1 MEEQSPDAEPRRSR
15 APRARTPKA
24 GFTPPAAIAPVLFQP
39 PPSASAAGSAEGSAK
54 KAAPAK
60 KAAAKKATPAAE
72 STPAEKPAAK
82 KAAPAEKPAAKKT
95 TPTKTAAPAKKTAVK
110 KTAPTK
116 KTTAKKAAPAPD
128 PAGTPPPGPV
138 PSSTLRHLL
147 ARPAYAPELLA
158 LAAVERIGPAARDWA
173 ARLRDD
179 YPAASDDALARLAAR
194 RFTRL
199 AGAGAAVAT
208 AGGLLGP
215 ALELVT
221 LGWTQAA
228 VTLHVAAAYR
238 HDPTDRDR
246 AAELLALTG
255 MQPDVAAAHAAL
267 DAAGR
272 PTADDDEDPALR
284 LLDGAQRFTEAV
296 SRLTDGGWTLLRLPA
311 RFLPGGRA
319 LVAWS
324 GDTLLLERLAARASA
339 HYRPVTPAAPVT
351 AS

>member
-1 MEEQSPDAEPRRSR
+1 M
-15 APRARTPKA
+15 
-24 GFTPPAAIAPVLFQP
+24 LFQP
-39 PPSASAAGSAEGSAK
+39 PSSAAGSAESPAK
-54 KAAPAK
+54 KATPAKKTAAK

-72 STPAEKPAAK
+72 PTAAEKPAAR
-82 KAAPAEKPAAKKT
+82 KT
-95 TPTKTAAPAKKTAVK
+95 TPRKTAAK

-116 KTTAKKAAPAPD
+116 KTTATKAAPAPD
-128 PAGTPPPGPV
+128 PAGTPPPDPV
-138 PSSTLRHLL
+138 PGGTLRHLL

-255 MQPDVAAAHAAL
+255 MQPDVAAARAAL

-272 PTADDDEDPALR
+272 PRADDAEDPALR
-284 LLDGAQRFTEAV
+284 LLGGAQRFTEAV
-296 SRLTDGGWTLLRLPA
+296 SRLADGGWALLRLPA

>member
-24 GFTPPAAIAPVLFQP
+24 GSTPPAAIAPVLFQP
-39 PPSASAAGSAEGSAK
+39 PPNASAAGSAEGPTKKAAPAK
-54 KAAPAK
+54 KATPTRKAAPTKTAAPAK
-60 KAAAKKATPAAE
+60 KAAAKKTAP
-72 STPAEKPAAK
+72 AK
-82 KAAPAEKPAAKKT
+82 KAAAKKT
-95 TPTKTAAPAKKTAVK
+95 APAKKT
-110 KTAPTK
+110 P
-116 KTTAKKAAPAPD
+116 AKKAAPAPG
-128 PAGTPPPGPV
+128 PVGAPPPGPV
-138 PSSTLRHLL
+138 PGGTLWHLL
-147 ARPAYAPELLA
+147 TRPAYAPELLA

-267 DAAGR
+267 NAAGR
-272 PTADDDEDPALR
+272 PAADGDEDPALR

-296 SRLTDGGWTLLRLPA
+296 SRLTDGGWALLRLPA

>member
-15 APRARTPKA
+15 APRARTPTA
-24 GFTPPAAIAPVLFQP
+24 GVTPPAAIAPVLFQP
-39 PPSASAAGSAEGSAK
+39 PSSAAGSAESPAK
-54 KAAPAK
+54 KATPAKKTAAK

-72 STPAEKPAAK
+72 PTAAEKPAAR
-82 KAAPAEKPAAKKT
+82 KT
-95 TPTKTAAPAKKTAVK
+95 TPRKTAAK

-138 PSSTLRHLL
+138 PGGTLRQLL

-272 PTADDDEDPALR
+272 PTTDDAEDPALR
-284 LLDGAQRFTEAV
+284 LLGGAQRFTEAV
-296 SRLTDGGWTLLRLPA
+296 SRLTGGGWALLRLPA
-311 RFLPGGRA
+311 RLLPGGRA

-339 HYRPVTPAAPVT
+339 RYRPVTPAAPVT

>member
-39 PPSASAAGSAEGSAK
+39 PSSAAGSAEGPAKKAAPTKKTTAK

-72 STPAEKPAAK
+72 
-82 KAAPAEKPAAKKT
+82 KT
-95 TPTKTAAPAKKTAVK
+95 TPTKTAAPAKKTAAK
-110 KTAPTK
+110 KAAPTK

-128 PAGTPPPGPV
+128 PADAPPPGPGPV
-138 PSSTLRHLL
+138 PGGTLRQLL

-255 MQPDVAAAHAAL
+255 MQPDVAAARAAL

-272 PTADDDEDPALR
+272 PAADDEDPALR
-284 LLDGAQRFTEAV
+284 LLGGAQRFTEAV
-296 SRLTDGGWTLLRLPA
+296 SRVTDGGWALLRLPA

>member
-39 PPSASAAGSAEGSAK
+39 PPSASAAGSTEGPTK
-54 KAAPAK
+54 KATP
-60 KAAAKKATPAAE
+60 AKKATP
-72 STPAEKPAAK
+72 TK
-82 KAAPAEKPAAKKT
+82 
-95 TPTKTAAPAKKTAVK
+95 KTAAPAKKTAAKKTAPTKKATPTKKSTAAK

-116 KTTAKKAAPAPD
+116 KTASAPD
-128 PAGTPPPGPV
+128 PASAPPPGPV
-138 PSSTLRHLL
+138 PGGTLRHLL

-221 LGWTQAA
+221 LSWTQAA

-296 SRLTDGGWTLLRLPA
+296 SRLTDGGWALLRLPA